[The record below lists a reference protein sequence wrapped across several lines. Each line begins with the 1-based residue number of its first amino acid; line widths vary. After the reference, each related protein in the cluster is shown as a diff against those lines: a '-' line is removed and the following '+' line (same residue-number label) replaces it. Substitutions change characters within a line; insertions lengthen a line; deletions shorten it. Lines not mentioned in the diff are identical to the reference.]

1 MARASLAGHVSAL
14 VATLER
20 QQRQGRRFSWEQ
32 GRLIGRACRHAARPR
47 RNEAGTDAT
56 IDLVWLAEHVQ
67 ELATMVEQSADA
79 PGSLRWRLTRAG
91 GA

>member
-14 VATLER
+14 VGALEL
-20 QQRQGRRFSWEQ
+20 QQRQGRRITWKQ
-32 GRLIGRACRHAARPR
+32 GQLIGRACAHAARPG
-47 RNEAGTDAT
+47 RNEAGTDAA

-67 ELATMVEQSADA
+67 GLAAMVEQAADA